1 MQETPVIDPAA
12 DKNWT
17 FKPIV
22 AEKLNTTF
30 DSSPNAQ
37 KYIKKDGKISYVGP
51 SENEFAKYA
60 IDITKKNDEGKETGG
75 ENPTTPPTGEGNNG
89 GNPTTPPTGE
99 GNNGGNPTTP
109 PTGEGNN
116 GETQRHHQQMKVIM
130 QDLGKLQRIIKTQ
143 KKQQQ

>member
-22 AEKLNTTF
+22 ADKLHTTF

-60 IDITKKNDEGKETGG
+60 IDITKKNDDDKETGG
-75 ENPTTPPTGEGNNG
+75 
-89 GNPTTPPTGE
+89 
-99 GNNGGNPTTP
+99 
-109 PTGEGNN
+109 
-116 GETQRHHQQMKVIM
+116 
-130 QDLGKLQRIIKTQ
+130 RIHNTANR
-143 KKQQQ
+143 